1 MSEPQVWIAD
11 LDEAETIAGLL
22 VEFRDHMGK
31 DWPSDNAF
39 LAVVEKL
46 LEDQR
51 TEFLLGAPHEDAPPS
66 GVVQLRYRLSV
77 WTASDD
83 CWLEDLYVRE
93 NARGS
98 GLGRALVERAA
109 ARASERGCR
118 RIELDVAMENEVARK
133 LYASAGFATK
143 SDGEGDL
150 FLQRRL

>member
-1 MSEPQVWIAD
+1 VSVPQTWIAD
-11 LDEAETIAGLL
+11 LDEAETVASLL
-22 VEFRDHMGK
+22 VAFRNHMGK

-46 LEDQR
+46 MEDQR
-51 TEFLLGAPHEDAPPS
+51 TEFLLGAPHADAPPS

-93 NARGS
+93 DARGS

-118 RIELDVAMENEVARK
+118 RLELDVAIDNAVARR
-133 LYASAGFATK
+133 LYDGAGFGTK
-143 SDGEGDL
+143 SDDGDL
-150 FLQRRL
+150 FLQRPL